1 MPKLHELLAVE
12 KNLKS
17 QADKTRLELAG
28 TFGKKTHHFTQKV
41 VTFRPIQ
48 ENVPPV
54 TEEQLDLQTTV
65 PREIKWVSSFIVKSL
80 DASYQVDEG
89 NTQARADVVLED
101 GTVLLEAVPTTGL
114 LRLEHRLKELHD
126 FVVAIPTLDPAKG
139 FRPDES
145 VGTDVFKA
153 RDDVRPRTKK
163 TLKYVQLA
171 AATDKFPAQVKDF
184 MEDEVIG
191 HAVVQEWSGL
201 ITVAQK
207 GKLLE
212 RVEDVSRAVKR
223 ARSRANEAEVDVL
236 TKKVGSKLL
245 KHIFAEYI

>member
-17 QADKTRLELAG
+17 QADKTRLELSA

-163 TLKYVQLA
+163 TLKYKSNWLQ
-171 AATDKFPAQVKDF
+171 PR
-184 MEDEVIG
+184 I
-191 HAVVQEWSGL
+191 S
-201 ITVAQK
+201 
-207 GKLLE
+207 
-212 RVEDVSRAVKR
+212 SRR
-223 ARSRANEAEVDVL
+223 RSRI
-236 TKKVGSKLL
+236 SWRMR
-245 KHIFAEYI
+245 